1 MSVPQ
6 NIMVVGNLIGT
17 GAALK
22 VSCGFVPRRV
32 EVLNLT
38 QLSRTT
44 WNYGMTTNW
53 DEGFH
58 EIDSGAGAV
67 DFSLLTAN
75 GISTNTGDVAY
86 TTVTGTIAGSA
97 GSAAITG
104 TSTEFLT
111 EVAVGD
117 ELLIGGIVYSVIA
130 VASDTALTIDR
141 PLSAAASGAAVV
153 RVTGRQAG
161 FTIGTT
167 STLNTNNDVISYVAF
182 R

>member
-17 GAALK
+17 GTALK

-38 QLSRTT
+38 QLSKTT

-58 EIDSGAGAV
+58 EIGSGAGAV

-75 GISTNTGDVAY
+75 GISTNTGDAIN
-86 TTVTGTIAGSA
+86 TTLTGTIAGSA

-111 EVAVGD
+111 EVAVGE
-117 ELLIGGIVYSVIA
+117 ELLIGGIVSIIFIQ
-130 VASDTALTIDR
+130 SIINIGMNIGIM
-141 PLSAAASGAAVV
+141 P
-153 RVTGRQAG
+153 VTGISLPFLSYGGSFLITIMAG
-161 FTIGTT
+161 FGIIE
-167 STLNTNNDVISYVAF
+167 SVHRVS
-182 R
+182 RK